1 MLVGLADTKGRV
13 QYINAVY
20 VKSVQPKGT
29 DSVLEISGRSTKLRV
44 RMPAEQVV
52 ELLNAAMPN
61 SLDAMLAVEDQI
73 QADQAA
79 AAAAAA
85 ASG

>member
-1 MLVGLADTKGRV
+1 MLVALTDLRGKM

-20 VKSVQPKGT
+20 VKSVQPKGET
-29 DSVLEISGRSTKLRV
+29 CIVEVSGRTSKLKV
-44 RMPAEQVV
+44 KMSAERVV
-52 ELLNAAMPN
+52 EMVNAAMPN
-61 SLDAMLAVEDQI
+61 SIDAMLAVEDQI

-85 ASG
+85 AAG

>member
-1 MLVGLADTKGRV
+1 MLIGLNDTKGRV

-20 VKSVQPKGT
+20 VKSVQPKGG

-52 ELLNAAMPN
+52 ELLNAAMPS
-61 SLDAMLAVEDQI
+61 SLEAMLAVEDQI

-85 ASG
+85 AG

>member
-1 MLVGLADTKGRV
+1 MLVQFTDTRGKV
-13 QYINAVY
+13 HYINAVY
-20 VKSVQPKGT
+20 VKSVQPKGDT
-29 DSVLEISGRSTKLRV
+29 CVVEISGRASKLKV
-44 RMPAEQVV
+44 KLNAEQVV
-52 ELLNAAMPN
+52 EIVNAAMPN

-85 ASG
+85 AG

>member
-1 MLVGLADTKGRV
+1 MLIGLNDTKGRV

-20 VKSVQPKGT
+20 VKSVQPKGV

-52 ELLNAAMPN
+52 ELLNAAMPS
-61 SLDAMLAVEDQI
+61 SLEAILAVEDQI

-85 ASG
+85 AG